1 MALVDDL
8 REVRLAGFPLRPP
21 FLAATTLA
29 WVACLLMFSS
39 ASWIDVIR
47 SVPDIG
53 YTPVLTTW
61 AIGMLPWLVLFPL
74 VFKLG
79 ARYANADFRQTL
91 VSALTAGLI
100 AMVAVAAYAAIAFS
114 IGTDRTPLETLVSF
128 GARAF
133 LWDVVFFAV
142 TFLLGRQMRPLQDPR
157 QYRTPESG
165 TVAVRSSGRIE
176 YIPVRD
182 ILGATAQG
190 NYIALHLKD
199 RDVLHRTTMAQL
211 VASLGDAGFIR
222 IHRSHLVNPACIS
235 MAKSRGE
242 SFRIVELT
250 NGTQLPVSDR
260 YRNEVRDQLD
270 QRVLA

>member
-8 REVRLAGFPLRPP
+8 REVRLAGFPLRLP
-21 FLAATTLA
+21 FLAMTTLA
-29 WVACLLMFSS
+29 WVACLLVFSG
-39 ASWIDVIR
+39 ASWIDAVR
-47 SVPDIG
+47 AYPEASYGRYLRGWSIG
-53 YTPVLTTW
+53 L
-61 AIGMLPWLVLFPL
+61 LPWLILFPL

-79 ARYANADFRQTL
+79 ARHVNSSVRQTFR
-91 VSALTAGLI
+91 SALTAGFISMI
-100 AMVAVAAYAAIAFS
+100 AVTAYAAIAFS
-114 IGTDRTPLETLVSF
+114 IGTDLTPIETLADL
-128 GARAF
+128 GMRAF
-133 LWDVVFFAV
+133 LWDIVFFV
-142 TFLLGRQMRPLQDPR
+142 MTFLIGRQMRPVQDPLEFR
-157 QYRTPESG
+157 ERDLGS
-165 TVAVRSSGRIE
+165 VAVKSSGRVE

-190 NYIALHLKD
+190 NYIALHLED

-211 VASLGDAGFIR
+211 EDALGNAGFVR

-235 MAKSRGE
+235 MARSRGE

-260 YRNEVRDQLD
+260 YRNEVRAQLD